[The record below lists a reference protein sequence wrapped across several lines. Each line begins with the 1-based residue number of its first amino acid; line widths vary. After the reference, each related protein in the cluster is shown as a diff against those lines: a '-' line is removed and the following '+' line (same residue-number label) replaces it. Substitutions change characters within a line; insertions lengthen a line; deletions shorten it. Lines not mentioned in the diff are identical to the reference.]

1 MLFLK
6 TKKKYSQ
13 KFLSHI
19 KIAWHSKRQKESIE
33 KKGRKTK
40 NEKKPNNSKKHF
52 FTFTFLYRKI
62 YILLKNIFG
71 KK

>member
-13 KFLSHI
+13 KFVSHI

-33 KKGRKTK
+33 KKEEKRKMRKSQTTVK
-40 NEKKPNNSKKHF
+40 KIFLLLLFYIEK
-52 FTFTFLYRKI
+52 
-62 YILLKNIFG
+62 YIFR
-71 KK
+71 